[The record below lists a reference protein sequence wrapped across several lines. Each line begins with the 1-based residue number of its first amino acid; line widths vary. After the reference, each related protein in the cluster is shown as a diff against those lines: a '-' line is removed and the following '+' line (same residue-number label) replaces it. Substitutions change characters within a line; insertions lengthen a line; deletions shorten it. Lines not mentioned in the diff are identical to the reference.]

1 MVLAHG
7 SGIDDILLF
16 VVPVGLAMFALRTA
30 ERRARQRQEAEESSS
45 ERHPEADSAPYTS
58 D

>member
-30 ERRARQRQEAEESSS
+30 ERRARERQNAEGDSTEH
-45 ERHPEADSAPYTS
+45 HPEPDSAA
-58 D
+58 